1 MKKTICLCLFIAFSM
16 FFFNSCQEEYEK
28 APEIEIQ
35 SPTRNQLF
43 EYGDTLFIRAKIKDE
58 IPIKS
63 VSVALLN
70 EDRTPKSAQYKTD
83 YHAKEINY
91 YEEIPLNI
99 SKLETGNYF
108 IHLFARNEYNSKSV
122 FLPISIK
129 GMRWQMT
136 GAFLVTKASASQ
148 LKVIIIN
155 ENGNLTDFATLPGDF
170 LASGMNI
177 EYQSLVISGK
187 SSGDLSVL
195 STIDGSLL
203 WSRTNSQ
210 SSLHPYFQSL
220 MVSDNR
226 IFSGQHN
233 STIQCYDF
241 AGGLIFSYALP
252 GQRHAKN
259 ILFTQNRLFAETQDV
274 LGGTRRLIQFYSG
287 SSSPATDHTIIQ
299 EIVSWDYYNDRVLV
313 FANVNNAGKIYTY
326 NYQNNQF
333 TLQKSTETPIVNA
346 TKKEGS
352 HFFVACQDA
361 VYLYDAS
368 VQNNLTKVINKAGIK
383 NLFYN
388 NYGEMLILHDTYNIY
403 SYSVDTY
410 QMVDQFV
417 SPNEIL
423 NIHGRYSALID

>member
-1 MKKTICLCLFIAFSM
+1 MKKTICLFLFIPFLLI
-16 FFFNSCQEEYEK
+16 FFNSCQEEYDK
-28 APEIEIQ
+28 APEVEIQ
-35 SPTRNQLF
+35 SPSRNQLF
-43 EYGDTLFIRAKIKDE
+43 QYGDTIFIRAKITDE

-70 EDRTPKSAQYKTD
+70 EDRTPRTAQLKTD
-83 YHAKEINY
+83 YDAKSINY

-108 IHLFARNEYNSKSV
+108 IHLFARNEYNSKSI

-129 GMRWQMT
+129 GMRWQMM
-136 GAFLVTKASASQ
+136 GAFMVTKISEQ
-148 LKVIIIN
+148 QTGVILIN
-155 ENGNLTDFATLPGDF
+155 ELGNMTPFATLQGDF

-195 STIDGSLL
+195 STIDGSVL
-203 WSRTNSQ
+203 WSIENSQ
-210 SSLHPYFQSL
+210 STLHPYFQSL

-241 AGGLIFSYALP
+241 TGGLVQSYSLP
-252 GQRHAKN
+252 GQRHAKK

-274 LGGTRRLIQFYSG
+274 LGGARRLIQFYGG

-299 EIVSWDYYNDRVLV
+299 EIVSWDFYNDRVLI

-368 VQNNLTKVINKAGIK
+368 VQNTITKVIQKAGIK
-383 NLFYN
+383 NVFYSD
-388 NYGEMLILHDTYNIY
+388 YGGTLLMHDAYNIY
-403 SYSVDTY
+403 SCSVDTY
-410 QMVDQFV
+410 QIVDQFV

-423 NIHGRYSALID
+423 NIHGRFTAIVE